1 MTKFELVNALA
12 KRCEIPLRRAYIVVD
27 TFFERLTRALINGEK
42 VQIRN
47 FGNLEVRHY
56 DGYTGRNPKT
66 GQKVRVS
73 PKRLP
78 LFKAGLGLRN
88 MLNRHPR
95 TV

>member
-1 MTKFELVNALA
+1 MTKYELVTALA
-12 KRCEIPLRRAYIVVD
+12 KKTGIPLRRAYIVVD
-27 TFFERLTRALINGEK
+27 TFFERLTRALMNGEK

-66 GQKVRVS
+66 GQKVKVS

-88 MLNRHPR
+88 LLNQDQR
-95 TV
+95 TQ